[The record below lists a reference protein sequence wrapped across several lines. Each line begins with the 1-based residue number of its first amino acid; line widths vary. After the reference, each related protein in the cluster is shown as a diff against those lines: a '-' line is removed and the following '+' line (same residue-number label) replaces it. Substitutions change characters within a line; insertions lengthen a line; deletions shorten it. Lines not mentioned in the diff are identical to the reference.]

1 MGMKSAMVSGKTSRT
16 LTRVGVTTPLQKAG
30 RTAKCHGRWRDEA
43 HAKPPK
49 QMPNKDLQVLYQL
62 LLLFHALEKRTQ
74 GAVESAPR
82 RVRVS
87 GTDVESNGRMSQ
99 ELVVVAPEELGLDSR
114 TALRRDAVERLE
126 SMRKGAGRLVID
138 MSATRSI
145 DSAGL
150 GVLILIQR
158 RAAERRVPVSLRG
171 LTEEL
176 RFLLV
181 LTKLEDLFEIE
192 TPTDH

>member
-1 MGMKSAMVSGKTSRT
+1 MSGTA
-16 LTRVGVTTPLQKAG
+16 PLQKTG
-30 RTAKCHGRWRDEA
+30 PTALCHESWGDEA
-43 HAKPPK
+43 HAKRSKRLPH
-49 QMPNKDLQVLYQL
+49 KDVRALHQL
-62 LLLFHALEKRTQ
+62 LLLFDAIEKGTQ
-74 GAVESAPR
+74 SAVESALR
-82 RVRVS
+82 RVFAS
-87 GTDVESNGRMSQ
+87 QIEGESNGRMS
-99 ELVVVAPEELGLDSR
+99 EERVVVAPEELGLDSR

-158 RAAERRVPVSLRG
+158 RAAEWRVPVFLRG

-176 RFLLV
+176 HFLLA

-192 TPTDH
+192 PSADR

>member
-1 MGMKSAMVSGKTSRT
+1 MSGTA
-16 LTRVGVTTPLQKAG
+16 PLQKTG
-30 RTAKCHGRWRDEA
+30 PTALCHESWGDKA
-43 HAKPPK
+43 HA
-49 QMPNKDLQVLYQL
+49 NRSNHLLTKDLRVLHQL
-62 LLLFHALEKRTQ
+62 LLLLEAIEKGTQSAVGLAL
-74 GAVESAPR
+74 R
-82 RVRVS
+82 RVS
-87 GTDVESNGRMSQ
+87 AWQIEGESNGRMS
-99 ELVVVAPEELGLDSR
+99 EERVVVAPEELGLDSR

-126 SMRKGAGRLVID
+126 GMRKGAGRLVID

-158 RAAERRVPVSLRG
+158 RAAERRVPVFLRG

-192 TPTDH
+192 TPSDR